1 VGIGIRLR
9 KLWRLKLGVVISV
22 AAALFAGLW
31 AIEKIS
37 LFPPHLQPRSLE
49 MATASTHVVIDT
61 PTSMLIDLRQDTYD
75 LESLENRA
83 VLLGNVIASTGV
95 RERIARDAG
104 LPVERLRVQPPLTR
118 AQAAPP
124 VDSENAKKT
133 SDILKS
139 TDQYRIYIAANPTVP
154 VIDIYTQTPDAK
166 SAAVLANASV
176 DELKTY
182 LVGLAASQHTPP
194 KQQIRLIQLGRAR
207 GTVINANVKWQAA
220 LLAFLITF
228 GVCSASVI
236 FLARVR
242 AGWRLAALAEGA
254 AAGG

>member
-1 VGIGIRLR
+1 MR
-9 KLWRLKLGVVISV
+9 KLWRLRIGVIVSV
-22 AAALFAGLW
+22 AAALFAALW
-31 AIEKIS
+31 SVEKIS
-37 LFPPHLQPRSLE
+37 FFPPGLTPRSLE
-49 MATASTHVVIDT
+49 MATGSTHMVIDT

-75 LESLENRA
+75 LEAMKNRA

-95 RERIARDAG
+95 RQKVARDAG
-104 LPVERLRVQPPLTR
+104 IPVERLRVQPPLTR
-118 AQAAPP
+118 EQSAPP

-139 TDQYRIYIAANPTVP
+139 TDQYRIHIQANPTVP

-182 LVGLAASQHTPP
+182 LGGLAAAQGTPA

-207 GTVINANVKWQAA
+207 GTVINSGAKWQIA
-220 LLAFLITF
+220 LLVFLIAF
-228 GVCSASVI
+228 GVCSATVI
-236 FLARVR
+236 FIARVR
-242 AGWRLAALAEGA
+242 AGWRLAVLSERSA
-254 AAGG
+254 ASG